1 MNQESTQIEDTDNS
15 DGQSIPNIDYRD
27 FYISE
32 SPKHITK
39 DSMRDIAELLAG
51 IIKKDGTITHSSPAF
66 IKNYDV
72 SRLCYFFFRN
82 SYSDYITDIDFSQPI
97 HWYGSWQS
105 FKYFVMRL
113 YFYHKPLPPKYAE
126 TVVKAFRFD
135 LERERGE
142 EKGQIKEK
150 TFKNNT

>member
-1 MNQESTQIEDTDNS
+1 
-15 DGQSIPNIDYRD
+15 
-27 FYISE
+27 
-32 SPKHITK
+32 
-39 DSMRDIAELLAG
+39 MRDIAELLAG

-97 HWYGSWQS
+97 HWHGSWQS
-105 FKYFVMRL
+105 FKYFVKRL
-113 YFYHKPLPPKYAE
+113 YSYNKNLPSNLSKN
-126 TVVKAFRFD
+126 VVKAFRFD

-150 TFKNNT
+150 TFKNNSKPKMEKHNNEKNRINNIFKELNPFTK